1 MRHGRA
7 QGRSNAD
14 GLTEKTMA
22 DDDAPDTAG
31 DGTTEPQQNDQ
42 DSDPRTQR
50 DDTDQDQQ
58 REPDRKDDN
67 KTFTQ
72 ADVDRL
78 LADRLTRER
87 KKFADYDGL
96 KKKAVE
102 FDKLQDA
109 QKSEVEKLND
119 QLATAQV
126 ELQGFRV
133 AEIRRSAAEAAG
145 LPAKYM
151 KYITAADE
159 AEALEQAKELAK
171 DIKTPETKPADLK
184 QGTRP
189 HVPVAETKDSLIR
202 RMAGYEVG

>member
-1 MRHGRA
+1 
-7 QGRSNAD
+7 
-14 GLTEKTMA
+14 MA
-22 DDDAPDTAG
+22 DDDAPENEG
-31 DGTTEPQQNDQ
+31 GTTDPQSS
-42 DSDPRTQR
+42 DSDNGAQHQDTSDNSRDTRSSQESEQKQAAGKTYTQEDFDRAIAERTAR
-50 DDTDQDQQ
+50 Y
-58 REPDRKDDN
+58 E
-67 KTFTQ
+67 
-72 ADVDRL
+72 
-78 LADRLTRER
+78 
-87 KKFADYDGL
+87 KKFAGYDDL
-96 KKKAVE
+96 KKKAAE
-102 FDKLQDA
+102 FDKWQDA

>member
-1 MRHGRA
+1 MPDDETQAPEADATTDENDVA
-7 QGRSNAD
+7 Q
-14 GLTEKTMA
+14 
-22 DDDAPDTAG
+22 
-31 DGTTEPQQNDQ
+31 
-42 DSDPRTQR
+42 
-50 DDTDQDQQ
+50 
-58 REPDRKDDN
+58 DN
-67 KTFTQ
+67 KTSAQ
-72 ADVDRL
+72 EAEQSDDQLSGDQEHEQKDDPKKLKAQWEKANREAAGLRKRVKEL
-78 LADRLTRER
+78 EPLAQ
-87 KKFADYDGL
+87 
-96 KKKAVE
+96 KAKDLE
-102 FDKLQDA
+102 DA

-171 DIKTPETKPADLK
+171 DIKTPEPKPADLK

>member
-14 GLTEKTMA
+14 GLTENHMA
-22 DDDAPDTAG
+22 DDDAPENEG
-31 DGTTEPQQNDQ
+31 GTTEPQQNDQ
-42 DSDPRTQR
+42 DSDPRAQR
-50 DDTDQDQQ
+50 DDTNQDQP
-58 REPDRKDDN
+58 REPDRKDDSS

-78 LADRLTRER
+78 LADRLARER

-96 KKKAVE
+96 KKKAIE
-102 FDKLQDA
+102 FDKWQDA

-119 QLATAQV
+119 QLAAAQV

-133 AEIRRSAAEAAG
+133 AEIRRTAAVAAG
-145 LPAKYM
+145 LPANYA

-171 DIKTPETKPADLK
+171 DIKTPEPKPADLK

-189 HVPVAETKDSLIR
+189 HTPAQQSRDELLR
-202 RMAGYEVG
+202 GLAGYGH

>member
-1 MRHGRA
+1 
-7 QGRSNAD
+7 
-14 GLTEKTMA
+14 MA
-22 DDDAPDTAG
+22 DDDAPENEG
-31 DGTTEPQQNDQ
+31 GTTEPQQNDQ
-42 DSDPRTQR
+42 DSDPRAQR
-50 DDTDQDQQ
+50 DDTNQDQP

-78 LADRLTRER
+78 LTDRLARER

-96 KKKAVE
+96 KKKATE
-102 FDKLQDA
+102 FDKMQDA

-119 QLATAQV
+119 QLASAQV

-133 AEIRRSAAEAAG
+133 AEIRRGAAEAAG
-145 LPAKYM
+145 LPPKYM

-171 DIKTPETKPADLK
+171 DIKTPEPKPADLK

-189 HVPVAETKDSLIR
+189 HTPAQQSRDELLR
-202 RMAGYEVG
+202 GLAGYGH

>member
-1 MRHGRA
+1 LVRHGRA

-14 GLTEKTMA
+14 GLTEKNMA
-22 DDDAPDTAG
+22 DDDAQTAG

-50 DDTDQDQQ
+50 DGTDQDQQ

-72 ADVDRL
+72 ADVERL
-78 LADRLTRER
+78 LADRLSRER

-96 KKKAVE
+96 KKKAIE

-133 AEIRRSAAEAAG
+133 AEIRRTAADAAG
-145 LPAKYM
+145 LPAKYA

-171 DIKTPETKPADLK
+171 DIKTPEPKPADLK

-189 HVPVAETKDSLIR
+189 HTPAQQSRDELLR
-202 RMAGYEVG
+202 GLAGYGR